1 MKSTPIRVEY
11 VNNKQLYDAIVKYR
25 ADCKTAEQE
34 GKPEPKMPNYIG
46 ECVWKIA
53 EKLSTKPCFVNY
65 SFRDEM
71 ISDAIENCFLYFKD
85 YNPDYNPDN
94 NPNYKPNPF
103 AYFTQVVYF
112 AFLRRINKEEKIRY
126 TLYKNFQ
133 ETIVNNYDSNLLV
146 DGDDNHVM
154 PTQMYDNIN
163 DFMAR
168 FEKKEAL
175 KKTKRKQTKLGLTQY
190 MEEVKGLDTD

>member
-1 MKSTPIRVEY
+1 MKNNPIRVEY
-11 VNNKQLYDAIVKYR
+11 VNNRQLYEAIVKYR
-25 ADCKTAEQE
+25 LECEQARLA
-34 GKPEPKMPNYIG
+34 GKEEPVMPNYIG

-71 ISDAIENCFLYFKD
+71 VSDAIENCFLYFKD

-112 AFLRRINKEEKIRY
+112 AFLRRINKEEKNRY

-133 ETIVNNYDSNLLV
+133 EPIIHSYDSSLLV
-146 DGDDNHVM
+146 DGDDNHVV
-154 PTQMYDNIN
+154 PSQMYDNIN
-163 DFMAR
+163 EFMAR
-168 FEKKEAL
+168 FEKKEAI
-175 KKTKRKQTKLGLTQY
+175 KKNKRKQSKLGLPQFFDP
-190 MEEVKGLDTD
+190 EKELDSE